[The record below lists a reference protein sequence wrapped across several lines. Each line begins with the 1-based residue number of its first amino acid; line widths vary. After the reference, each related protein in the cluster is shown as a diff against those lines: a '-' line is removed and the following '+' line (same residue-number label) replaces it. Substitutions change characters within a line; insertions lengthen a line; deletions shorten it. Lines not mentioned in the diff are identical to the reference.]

1 MIRLAE
7 TDADIA
13 RYFDVM
19 QQRMCRH
26 FEREP

>member
-7 TDADIA
+7 TGADIA

-19 QQRMCRH
+19 QQRMGRH
-26 FEREP
+26 FKREP